1 MVPQLTYG
9 AGCMSAMPAWMRRV
23 AAVTAVALLFAS
35 FACPPVRSPGISI
48 SKAVPA
54 DAETAAAEHTCRDAE
69 EDTSGEHE
77 LTDLVA
83 VDRTAFVPLPSPSA
97 TRWGQLSPH
106 ARWSAAGRQHGPNS
120 VRGPPA

>member
-1 MVPQLTYG
+1 MVPQRTFG
-9 AGCMSAMPAWMRRV
+9 AGCMPAMPAWMRRV
-23 AAVTAVALLFAS
+23 AAVTAVVLLFAS

-69 EDTSGEHE
+69 EDTSGEHDLKE
-77 LTDLVA
+77 LVA
-83 VDRTAFVPLPSPSA
+83 VDRAAFVPLPCPSA
-97 TRWGQLSPH
+97 TRWGQLWPH
-106 ARWSAAGRQHGPNS
+106 ARWSPAGRQHGPDP